1 MSSLSIRR
9 KTAKCGTYIMTQK
22 YFRIAIAGL
31 LGALLVASGQGHAQQ
46 GPMPVT
52 VAKPLVK
59 QITDWDEYTGRFEAV
74 ERVDVRARVSGFL
87 ESVHFREGQM
97 VEKGQVLFIIDPR
110 PFQAELDAA
119 KAAVEAAE
127 TAFNLAV
134 TELKRAESLISCNN
148 IARETVDQRR
158 AARETARAEILSAKA
173 RVRSADLNL
182 EFTQVRAPFKG
193 RVSDARIDVGNLVQ
207 GGTAESTLLTT
218 LLSTDPILFT
228 FTASE
233 AEFLKYTR
241 LDLSGQRESSREKSN
256 PVYVR
261 LADETDWSREGQ
273 MYFVDNEL
281 SPETGTMRGKAIFD
295 NPDGILTPG
304 VFGRLRLVGS
314 APYDAILIPDDA
326 VISDQSQK
334 LVLIVGDDAVVQ
346 PKPVTLGPRHN
357 GLRVVRSG
365 ISAED
370 TIIVRGVQ
378 RARPGGKVVPQ
389 KGTLQ
394 PDGTIKQAP
403 GS

>member
-1 MSSLSIRR
+1 M
-9 KTAKCGTYIMTQK
+9 
-22 YFRIAIAGL
+22 
-31 LGALLVASGQGHAQQ
+31 
-46 GPMPVT
+46 
-52 VAKPLVK
+52 
-59 QITDWDEYTGRFEAV
+59 
-74 ERVDVRARVSGFL
+74 
-87 ESVHFREGQM
+87 
-97 VEKGQVLFIIDPR
+97 
-110 PFQAELDAA
+110 
-119 KAAVEAAE
+119 
-127 TAFNLAV
+127 
-134 TELKRAESLISCNN
+134 
-148 IARETVDQRR
+148 
-158 AARETARAEILSAKA
+158 
-173 RVRSADLNL
+173 RSAELNL

-193 RVSDARIDVGNLVQ
+193 RASDARIDVGNLVE
-207 GGTAESTLLTT
+207 GGSAQSTLLTT

-241 LDLSGQRESSREKSN
+241 LDLSGLRQSSRDKSN

-326 VISDQSQK
+326 VVSDQSQK
-334 LVLIVGDDAVVQ
+334 MVLIVGDDATVTA
-346 PKPVTLGPRHN
+346 KPVTLGPRHN

-365 ISAED
+365 LGAD
-370 TIIVRGVQ
+370 DVVIVRGVQ

-389 KGTLQ
+389 NAKLQ
-394 PDGTIKQAP
+394 PDGTVKQAP
-403 GS
+403 ES

>member
-1 MSSLSIRR
+1 
-9 KTAKCGTYIMTQK
+9 MTQK
-22 YFRIAIAGL
+22 IFRIAIVGI
-31 LGALLVASGQGHAQQ
+31 LGVWLAIGGPAQAQQ

-59 QITDWDEYTGRFEAV
+59 NIIDWDEYTGRFEAV
-74 ERVDVRARVSGFL
+74 ERVEVRARVSGFL
-87 ESVHFREGQM
+87 ESVHFREGQI
-97 VEKGQVLFIIDPR
+97 VDKDQVLFIIDPR

-119 KAAVEAAE
+119 RAAVEAAE

-134 TELKRAESLISCNN
+134 TELKRAERLVSRNN

-173 RVRSADLNL
+173 RVRSAELNL

-193 RVSDARIDVGNLVQ
+193 RISDTRVDVGNLVE
-207 GGTAESTLLTT
+207 GGTAQSTLLTT
-218 LLSTDPILFT
+218 LVSTDPILFT

-241 LDLSGQRESSREKSN
+241 LDLSGKRASSRETAN

-261 LADETDWSREGQ
+261 LADESDWSREGQ

-281 SPETGTMRGKAIFD
+281 SPDTGTIRGKAIFD
-295 NPDGILTPG
+295 NPNDLLTPG

-334 LVLIVGDDAVVQ
+334 MVLVVGDDAVVK
-346 PKPVTLGPRHN
+346 PKPVTLGPRRN

-365 ISAED
+365 LGKDEM
-370 TIIVRGVQ
+370 IIVRGVQ

-389 KGTLQ
+389 EAILQ

>member
-1 MSSLSIRR
+1 
-9 KTAKCGTYIMTQK
+9 
-22 YFRIAIAGL
+22 
-31 LGALLVASGQGHAQQ
+31 
-46 GPMPVT
+46 MPVT

-87 ESVHFREGQM
+87 ESIHFREGQM
-97 VEKGQVLFIIDPR
+97 VEKGEVLFIIDPR
-110 PFQAELDAA
+110 PFQAEMDAA
-119 KAAVEAAE
+119 KAAVESAE
-127 TAFNLAV
+127 TAFDLAV
-134 TELKRAESLISCNN
+134 LELKRAESLVLRNN

-173 RVRSADLNL
+173 RVRSAELNL

-193 RVSDARIDVGNLVQ
+193 RVSDARIDVGNLVE
-207 GGTAESTLLTT
+207 GGSAQSTLLTT

-241 LDLSGQRESSREKSN
+241 LDLSGLRQSSREKSN

-326 VISDQSQK
+326 VVSDQSQK
-334 LVLIVGDDAVVQ
+334 MVLIVGDDATVTA
-346 PKPVTLGPRHN
+346 KPVTLGPRHN

-365 ISAED
+365 LGAD
-370 TIIVRGVQ
+370 DVVIVRGVQ

-389 KGTLQ
+389 NAKLQ
-394 PDGTIKQAP
+394 PDGTVKQAP
-403 GS
+403 ES

>member
-1 MSSLSIRR
+1 MIR
-9 KTAKCGTYIMTQK
+9 TSFCT
-22 YFRIAIAGL
+22 AIAGIFA
-31 LGALLVASGQGHAQQ
+31 ALLIAVGPAHAQQ

-59 QITDWDEYTGRFEAV
+59 NIVDWDEYTGRFEAV

-119 KAAVEAAE
+119 KAAVEGAE

-134 TELKRAESLISCNN
+134 TELKRAESLISRNN

-173 RVRSADLNL
+173 RVRSAELNL

-193 RVSDARIDVGNLVQ
+193 RISDARVDVGNLVE
-207 GGTAESTLLTT
+207 GGTAQSTLLTT

-241 LDLSGQRESSREKSN
+241 LDLSGQRQSSRETQN

-261 LADETDWSREGQ
+261 LADETDWKRRGE
-273 MYFVDNEL
+273 MFFVDNEI

-295 NPDGILTPG
+295 NPDDILTPG
-304 VFGRLRLVGS
+304 IFGRLRLIGS

-326 VISDQSQK
+326 VISDQSRK
-334 LVLIVGDDAVVQ
+334 MVLVLGEDATVIA
-346 PKPVTLGPRHN
+346 KPVTLGPRHN

-365 ISAED
+365 LDADETVIM
-370 TIIVRGVQ
+370 RGVQ
-378 RARPGGKVVPQ
+378 RARPGGKVLPQ
-389 KGTLQ
+389 EATLQLDGTLT
-394 PDGTIKQAP
+394 PSP

>member
-1 MSSLSIRR
+1 MIHGL
-9 KTAKCGTYIMTQK
+9 
-22 YFRIAIAGL
+22 FRTAIAGL
-31 LGALLVASGQGHAQQ
+31 LGVWLAAGGPALAQQ

-59 QITDWDEYTGRFEAV
+59 NIIDWDEYTGRFEAV

-87 ESVHFREGQM
+87 ESVHFREGQV
-97 VEKGQVLFIIDPR
+97 VEKDQVLFIIDPR

-134 TELKRAESLISCNN
+134 TELKRAERLVSRNN

-158 AARETARAEILSAKA
+158 AARETARAEILSSKA
-173 RVRSADLNL
+173 RVRSAELNL

-193 RVSDARIDVGNLVQ
+193 RISDARIDVGNLVE
-207 GGTAESTLLTT
+207 GGTAQSTLLTT
-218 LLSTDPILFT
+218 LVSTDPILFT

-241 LDLSGQRESSREKSN
+241 LDLSGQRESSRENPN

-261 LADETDWSREGQ
+261 LADENDWSREGQ

-281 SPETGTMRGKAIFD
+281 SPDTGTIRGKAIFD
-295 NPDGILTPG
+295 NPDDLLTPG
-304 VFGRLRLVGS
+304 VFGRLRLIGS
-314 APYDAILIPDDA
+314 APYDAILIPDEA

-334 LVLIVGDDAVVQ
+334 MVLVVGDDAVVT

-365 ISAED
+365 LGADEM
-370 TIIVRGVQ
+370 IIMRGVQ

-389 KGTLQ
+389 KGILQ
-394 PDGTIKQAP
+394 PDGSVKQAQ

>member
-1 MSSLSIRR
+1 
-9 KTAKCGTYIMTQK
+9 MTQK
-22 YFRIAIAGL
+22 IFRIAIVGI
-31 LGALLVASGQGHAQQ
+31 LGVWLAIGGPAQAQQ

-59 QITDWDEYTGRFEAV
+59 NIIDWDEYTGRFEAV
-74 ERVDVRARVSGFL
+74 ERVEVRARVSGFL
-87 ESVHFREGQM
+87 ESVHFREGQI
-97 VEKGQVLFIIDPR
+97 VDKDQVLFIIDPR

-119 KAAVEAAE
+119 RAAVEAAE

-134 TELKRAESLISCNN
+134 TELKRAERLVSRNN

-173 RVRSADLNL
+173 RVRSAELNL

-193 RVSDARIDVGNLVQ
+193 RISDTRVDVGNRVE
-207 GGTAESTLLTT
+207 GGTAQSTLLTT
-218 LLSTDPILFT
+218 LVSTDPILFT

-241 LDLSGQRESSREKSN
+241 LDLSGKRASSRETAN

-261 LADETDWSREGQ
+261 LADESDWSREGQ

-281 SPETGTMRGKAIFD
+281 SPDTGTIRGKAIFD
-295 NPDGILTPG
+295 NPNDLLTPG

-334 LVLIVGDDAVVQ
+334 MVLVVGDDAVVK
-346 PKPVTLGPRHN
+346 PKPVTLGPRRN

-365 ISAED
+365 LGKDEM
-370 TIIVRGVQ
+370 IIVRGVQ

-389 KGTLQ
+389 EAILQ

>member
-1 MSSLSIRR
+1 
-9 KTAKCGTYIMTQK
+9 MTQK
-22 YFRIAIAGL
+22 LFRTAIVGL
-31 LGALLVASGQGHAQQ
+31 LGVWLAVGGPAQAQQ

-59 QITDWDEYTGRFEAV
+59 NIIDWDEYTGRFEAV

-87 ESVHFREGQM
+87 ESVHFREGQI
-97 VEKGQVLFIIDPR
+97 VDKGQVLFIIDPR

-119 KAAVEAAE
+119 NAAVEAAE

-134 TELKRAESLISCNN
+134 TELKRAERLVSRNN

-173 RVRSADLNL
+173 RVRSAELNL

-193 RVSDARIDVGNLVQ
+193 RISDTRVDVGNLVE
-207 GGTAESTLLTT
+207 GGTAQSTLLTT
-218 LLSTDPILFT
+218 LVSTDPILFT

-233 AEFLKYTR
+233 AEFLKYSR
-241 LDLSGQRESSREKSN
+241 LDISGKRESSRENPN

-261 LADETDWSREGQ
+261 LADESDWSREGQ

-281 SPETGTMRGKAIFD
+281 SADTGTIRGKAIFD
-295 NPDGILTPG
+295 NPDDLLTPG

-334 LVLIVGDDAVVQ
+334 MVLVVGDDAVVK
-346 PKPVTLGPRHN
+346 PKPVTLGPRRN
-357 GLRVVRSG
+357 GLRVIRSG
-365 ISAED
+365 LGKDEM
-370 TIIVRGVQ
+370 IIVRGVQ

-389 KGTLQ
+389 KAVLQ

>member
-1 MSSLSIRR
+1 
-9 KTAKCGTYIMTQK
+9 MTQK
-22 YFRIAIAGL
+22 LFRTAIAGL
-31 LGALLVASGQGHAQQ
+31 LGVWLAIGGSALAQQ

-59 QITDWDEYTGRFEAV
+59 NIIDWDEYTGRFEAV

-87 ESVHFREGQM
+87 ESVHFREGQI
-97 VEKGQVLFIIDPR
+97 VEKDQVLFIIDPR

-119 KAAVEAAE
+119 KASVEAAE

-134 TELKRAESLISCNN
+134 TELKRAERLVSRNN

-173 RVRSADLNL
+173 RVRSAELNL

-193 RVSDARIDVGNLVQ
+193 RISDTRVDVGNLVQ
-207 GGTAESTLLTT
+207 GGTAQSTLLTT
-218 LLSTDPILFT
+218 LVSTDPILFT

-233 AEFLKYTR
+233 AEFLKYSR
-241 LDLSGQRESSREKSN
+241 LDLSGQRESSREKPN

-281 SPETGTMRGKAIFD
+281 SPDTGTIRGKAIFD
-295 NPDGILTPG
+295 NPDDLLTPG

-334 LVLIVGDDAVVQ
+334 MVLVVGDDAVVQ
-346 PKPVTLGPRHN
+346 PKPVTLGPRRD

-365 ISAED
+365 LGKDE

-389 KGTLQ
+389 EAVLQ

>member
-1 MSSLSIRR
+1 MTHGLFR
-9 KTAKCGTYIMTQK
+9 TAIV
-22 YFRIAIAGL
+22 GL
-31 LGALLVASGQGHAQQ
+31 LGVWFAVGGPALAQQ

-59 QITDWDEYTGRFEAV
+59 NITDWDEYTGRFEAV

-97 VEKGQVLFIIDPR
+97 VEKDQVLFIIDPR

-134 TELKRAESLISCNN
+134 TELKRAERLVSRNN

-173 RVRSADLNL
+173 RVRSAELNL

-193 RVSDARIDVGNLVQ
+193 RISDARVDVGNLVE
-207 GGTAESTLLTT
+207 GGTAQSTLLTT
-218 LLSTDPILFT
+218 LVSTDPILFT

-241 LDLSGQRESSREKSN
+241 LDLSGQRESSRENPN

-281 SPETGTMRGKAIFD
+281 SPDTGTIRGKAIFD
-295 NPDGILTPG
+295 NPDDLLTPG

-334 LVLIVGDDAVVQ
+334 MVLVVGDDAVVQ

-365 ISAED
+365 LGADERVIM
-370 TIIVRGVQ
+370 RGVQ

-389 KGTLQ
+389 EGILQ
-394 PDGTIKQAP
+394 PDGSLKQAP

>member
-1 MSSLSIRR
+1 
-9 KTAKCGTYIMTQK
+9 MTQK
-22 YFRIAIAGL
+22 FFRTAIAGL
-31 LGALLVASGQGHAQQ
+31 LGVWVAAGGSAQAQQ

-59 QITDWDEYTGRFEAV
+59 NIIDWDEYTGRFEAV

-87 ESVHFREGQM
+87 ESVHFREGQI
-97 VEKGQVLFIIDPR
+97 VDKDQVLFIIDPR

-119 KAAVEAAE
+119 NAAVEAAE

-134 TELKRAESLISCNN
+134 TELKRAERLVSRNN

-173 RVRSADLNL
+173 RVRSAELNL

-193 RVSDARIDVGNLVQ
+193 RISDTRVDVGNLVE
-207 GGTAESTLLTT
+207 GGTAQSTLLTT
-218 LLSTDPILFT
+218 LVSTDPILFT

-233 AEFLKYTR
+233 AEFLKYSR
-241 LDLSGQRESSREKSN
+241 LDISGKRESSREKPN

-281 SPETGTMRGKAIFD
+281 SPDTGTIRGKAIFD
-295 NPDGILTPG
+295 NPDDLLTPG

-334 LVLIVGDDAVVQ
+334 MVLVVGDDAVVK
-346 PKPVTLGPRHN
+346 PKPVTLGPRRN

-365 ISAED
+365 LGKDE

-389 KGTLQ
+389 EAVLQ